1 MTSFAETVWA
11 QCVKEKADHPPL
23 TPERARA
30 IIQDNFDRA
39 VSALTSIPQKP
50 KSSHLTVTSDCHLIY
65 ALFPRHI
72 GKEAALKAIA
82 KAIAKAGV
90 EKLVIAVNRYKF
102 CTDRWKK
109 EDRQYIPHPATWFN
123 EGRYDDDQ
131 SEWEKGGAPSEKPKI
146 SLYVEPDRWTW
157 TEMARKLWPDAT
169 IHLLEWRD
177 VSHTCKTEIHSKIY
191 P

>member
-1 MTSFAETVWA
+1 MTSFAEMA
-11 QCVKEKADHPPL
+11 Y
-23 TPERARA
+23 
-30 IIQDNFDRA
+30 
-39 VSALTSIPQKP
+39 SALEVRRTNGPLKKSEWLETVQSVFDGWKP
-50 KSSHLTVTSDCHLIY
+50 KSSHLTVTSDCHRIY

-82 KAIAKAGV
+82 KAINKAGV

-131 SEWEKGGAPSEKPKI
+131 AEWDKGGKPAGKAKPSVYE
-146 SLYVEPDRWTW
+146 EPQDGWQDV
-157 TEMARKLWPDAT
+157 ALQLWPDAG
-169 IHLLEWRD
+169 INLLAWRD